1 MNYEIDE
8 KITMDLT
15 TEQAGRLIG
24 YGGVT
29 IKDLRKRFK
38 NTKIDINSCGK
49 RTVCITGKRR
59 VNVYCLIK
67 TQIL

>member
-1 MNYEIDE
+1 MITMNYEIDE
-8 KITMDLT
+8 KITMNLT

-49 RTVCITGKRR
+49 R
-59 VNVYCLIK
+59 N
-67 TQIL
+67 